1 MDVFD
6 SNMIKEIKNLIINS
20 RKVLR
25 TLIDTHLKEVNHN
38 SERKSLELNFFYKA
52 VNVITKKWT
61 VQILMELE
69 VHGPMIFNELMRHL
83 EGISSRSLSDALKKL
98 EKYKLVLRS
107 VQDTRPPSVLY
118 QLTDKGKGLVELFML
133 LIIQLIDI

>member
-38 SERKSLELNFFYKA
+38 SERKSFELNFFYKA

-133 LIIQLIDI
+133 KIGRAHV

>member
-20 RKVLR
+20 REILKP
-25 TLIDTHLKEVNHN
+25 LIDKHLKEENHN

-52 VNVITKKWT
+52 LNVITKKWT

-118 QLTDKGKGLVELFML
+118 QLTNKGKGLVEISLL

>member
-38 SERKSLELNFFYKA
+38 SERKSLELNFFYK
-52 VNVITKKWT
+52 VLNVITKKWA
-61 VQILMELE
+61 VQLLWELE

-83 EGISSRSLSDALKKL
+83 DGISSRSLSDALKKL
-98 EKYKLVLRS
+98 EKYKLKL
-107 VQDTRPPSVLY
+107 
-118 QLTDKGKGLVELFML
+118 KLVASLFH
-133 LIIQLIDI
+133 Q